1 MWSVFVSAF
10 VYSECL
16 SFLSPMVWNKISM
29 GLWCWPNMFIP
40 EKSILL
46 TCVRHLYWE
55 LNKFFPVS
63 LTHLCLF
70 EINLRYLAIVTHLS
84 RALGQTGPSAPALG
98 VPTARRSRRRVG
110 PWASSIAATKLL
122 LLSLSLDLD
131 SGDYRASGAALG
143 PLLRPE
149 LRRRRAGTPAHS
161 FPFPSCCAK

>member
-1 MWSVFVSAF
+1 
-10 VYSECL
+10 
-16 SFLSPMVWNKISM
+16 MVLAKHVHS
-29 GLWCWPNMFIP
+29 GKVHFINLCTP
-40 EKSILL
+40 LVL
-46 TCVRHLYWE
+46 E

-122 LLSLSLDLD
+122 LLSLSLARSL
-131 SGDYRASGAALG
+131 SIAATTG
-143 PLLRPE
+143 PVAPPLAHFFVRSF
-149 LRRRRAGTPAHS
+149 AGGEQVRQRI
-161 FPFPSCCAK
+161 PFPSLPAVRNEHPNP

>member
-1 MWSVFVSAF
+1 M
-10 VYSECL
+10 YSECL

-29 GLWCWPNMFIP
+29 GLWCWPNMFIQQ
-40 EKSILL
+40 KSILL

-84 RALGQTGPSAPALG
+84 RALGQTGPSAHALG

-122 LLSLSLDLD
+122 LLSLSR
-131 SGDYRASGAALG
+131 SISIAATTG
-143 PLLRPE
+143 PVAPPLAHFFVRSFAGGEQVRP
-149 LRRRRAGTPAHS
+149 RI
-161 FPFPSCCAK
+161 PFPSLPAVRNEHPNP